1 MNIFAKNLKDLR
13 KNNELSQSEFAE
25 RLGLKFY
32 TIGNWEQGRSE
43 PSMDDLILISN
54 TFNVSID
61 YLVGRTDDEYAVP
74 TVPQTEDLSAREREL
89 LSEFRRLGPFE
100 AEAILIQ
107 IKALAGEKAPAIK
120 K

>member
-1 MNIFAKNLKDLR
+1 MKFSEILIGLR
-13 KNNELSQSEFAE
+13 KENKVSANDLALSLNFTKNAIYEWEHDRSQPNIET
-25 RLGLKFY
+25 LKKLADY
-32 TIGNWEQGRSE
+32 
-43 PSMDDLILISN
+43 
-54 TFNVSID
+54 FNVSID